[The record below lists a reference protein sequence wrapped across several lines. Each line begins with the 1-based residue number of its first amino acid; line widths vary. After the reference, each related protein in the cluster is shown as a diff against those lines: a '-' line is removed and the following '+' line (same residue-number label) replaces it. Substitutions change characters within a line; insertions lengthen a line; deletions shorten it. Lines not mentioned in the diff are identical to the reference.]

1 MLSLRTQPNQWCCYY
16 EYNHIGTFFRER
28 LNGELDHLASVL
40 PFEQNILSK
49 LDRLSILRL
58 SVAFLRTKT
67 YLQGNFY
74 HSSFFPLVSQ
84 IIFYPFKFGEIYL
97 KFCQFMRKNINAYIC
112 NLNCMRFQLNI
123 SLFWNLLFEESKFC
137 LNRRNRTSRWS
148 RWWQHPHITS
158 IKYILAAAHNKTFL
172 FLFH

>member
-1 MLSLRTQPNQWCCYY
+1 MVNLTTWLQ
-16 EYNHIGTFFRER
+16 FFR
-28 LNGELDHLASVL
+28 SSKI
-40 PFEQNILSK
+40 FSQNSTG
-49 LDRLSILRL
+49 
-58 SVAFLRTKT
+58 FLFSDSPSHFLGLKHI
-67 YLQGNFY
+67 YKVIFIISY
-74 HSSFFPLVSQ
+74 FFPLVSQ